1 MSNNIPDLIKIGS
14 IPSNTAIRIE
24 TDILDVTQ
32 FNQNNARFVFDSK
45 GFLHPNSKLT
55 ISVDTTGLTARSFY
69 ALNTGVAQLLSRVR
83 LSCGGKTLQEIDD
96 FSNWYSYRSLFVDNE
111 IQKNKELYTSGRC
124 INHNFLYKQFDPDNS
139 NTQAESVVVDIGKSP
154 IFDEVDKTN
163 TYKLYDFQLLENK
176 AIFQINLSEM
186 CPLLKMNQMPL
197 YLIDS
202 NNPLVLDLT
211 FTDVAGTGR
220 SCITEGESS
229 TETYNIK
236 QDDLKIIADYMF
248 YPQSFMDEYQVQNP
262 SLTFTYM
269 DYQLSKTS
277 LTSVTAKNVI
287 RNIGGNGRIVTKV
300 ITGLQNGSTLND
312 SLLNNYISDSPLA
325 DYASGDASKNG
336 SLTAN
341 VKYNNE
347 FLFPID
353 VKESSVL
360 FHHTQQAEAVPP
372 FITRDEY
379 NREGTYLTNASATL
393 EGHNIGTNL
402 QGKFFWQGFRLNK
415 QERISSRGI
424 ELYYN
429 YDGLAST
436 TSYTQRA
443 YLEVVKMA
451 TLVNGNFSVTFA

>member
-1 MSNNIPDLIKIGS
+1 MSNIPDLIKIGS

-24 TDILDVTQ
+24 TDILDVTN
-32 FNQNNARFVFDSK
+32 FSQNNARFVFDSK

-55 ISVDTTGLTARSFY
+55 LSVDTTGLSARSFY

-96 FSNWYSYRSLFVDNE
+96 FSHWFSYRSLFVDNE
-111 IQKNKELYTSGRC
+111 IQKNKELYTGGRC
-124 INHNFLYKQFDPDNS
+124 INHNFLYKQYHPDKS
-139 NTQAESVVVDIGKSP
+139 NTEAENLVLDIGKSP
-154 IFDEVDKTN
+154 TFDGVDTN
-163 TYKLYDFQLLENK
+163 EYTLYDFQIIGNK

-186 CPLLKMNQMPL
+186 CPILKMNQMPL

-211 FTDVAGTGR
+211 FTNVNGTGR
-220 SCITEGESS
+220 ACITEGESS

-248 YPQSFMDEYQVQNP
+248 YPQEFMDEYRVQNP

-277 LTSVTAKNVI
+277 LTHITAKTLI

-300 ITGLQNGSTLND
+300 ITGLQNASTIND
-312 SLLNNYISDSPLA
+312 SLLNDYVATSPSA

-379 NREGTYLTNASATL
+379 NREGNYLTSASLTM
-393 EGHNIGTNL
+393 EGHNLGNNL
-402 QGKFFWQGFRLNK
+402 KGNFFWQSFRLNK

-429 YDGLAST
+429 YDGLASS

>member
-24 TDILDVTQ
+24 TDILDVTN
-32 FNQNNARFVFDSK
+32 FSQNNARFVFDSK
-45 GFLHPNSKLT
+45 GFLHANSKLT
-55 ISVDTTGLTARSFY
+55 ISVDTTGLSARSFY

-96 FSNWYSYRSLFVDNE
+96 FSHWFSYRSLFVDNE
-111 IQKNKELYTSGRC
+111 IQKNKELYTGGRC
-124 INHNFLYKQFDPDNS
+124 INHNFLYKQYNPDKS
-139 NTQAESVVVDIGKSP
+139 NTEAENLVLDIGKSP
-154 IFDEVDKTN
+154 TFDGVDTN
-163 TYKLYDFQLLENK
+163 EYTLYDFQIIGNK

-186 CPLLKMNQMPL
+186 CPILKMNQMPL

-211 FTDVAGTGR
+211 FTNVNGTGR
-220 SCITEGESS
+220 ACITEGESS

-248 YPQSFMDEYQVQNP
+248 YPQEFMDEYRVQNP

-277 LTSVTAKNVI
+277 LTHTTAKTLI

-300 ITGLQNGSTLND
+300 ITGLQNASTIND
-312 SLLNNYISDSPLA
+312 SLLNDYVATSPSA
-325 DYASGDASKNG
+325 DYSSGDASKNG

-379 NREGTYLTNASATL
+379 NREGNYLTSASLTM
-393 EGHNIGTNL
+393 EGHNLGNNL
-402 QGKFFWQGFRLNK
+402 KGNFFWQSFRLNK

-429 YDGLAST
+429 YDGLASS